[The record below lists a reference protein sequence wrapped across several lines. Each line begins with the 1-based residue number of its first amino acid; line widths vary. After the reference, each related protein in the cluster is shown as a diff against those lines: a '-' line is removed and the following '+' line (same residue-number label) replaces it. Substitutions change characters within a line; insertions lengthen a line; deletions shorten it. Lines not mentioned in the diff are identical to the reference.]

1 MSNPTSTPRADGF
14 RMPAEWEPHEQT
26 WMVWPER
33 PDNWRNGGKP
43 AQAASPRWPRP
54 SRASSRSPSA
64 PAPGSTRTR
73 ARLDDGNIRVV
84 EISSDDAWVRDTG
97 PTFVIDDKGDVRGVD
112 WGFNAWG
119 GFEGGLYFPWQRDD
133 QVARKI
139 LEIERRA
146 RYRTDDFVLEGGSI
160 HVDGEGTL
168 ITTEECLLNHNRN
181 PHLSQAEI
189 ERTLRDYLAVESI
202 IWLPNGLYNDETDG
216 HVDNFCCYVRP
227 GEVLLAWTDD
237 QDDPNYL
244 RCQAALRVLEES
256 RDAKG
261 RKLVVHKM
269 PIPGPLYATQEECD
283 GVDIV
288 EGSQPRD
295 PSIRLAGSYVNFLIV
310 NGGIIAPS
318 FDDPKDAEARA
329 ILQRV
334 FPEHEVVM
342 VPGARSS
349 SAAATSIASPS
360 SNRRRAR
367 PDGHPAG
374 RMASRGAV
382 RPGRPGTPSGAM
394 NEKPASSRRTRAF
407 SRPAGAYSSGRV

>member
-1 MSNPTSTPRADGF
+1 
-14 RMPAEWEPHEQT
+14 
-26 WMVWPER
+26 
-33 PDNWRNGGKP
+33 
-43 AQAASPRWPRP
+43 AS
-54 SRASSRSPSA
+54 AGQYENA
-64 PAPGSTRTR
+64 R

-295 PSIRLAGSYVNFLIV
+295 PSIRLA
-310 NGGIIAPS
+310 
-318 FDDPKDAEARA
+318 
-329 ILQRV
+329 
-334 FPEHEVVM
+334 
-342 VPGARSS
+342 
-349 SAAATSIASPS
+349 
-360 SNRRRAR
+360 
-367 PDGHPAG
+367 
-374 RMASRGAV
+374 
-382 RPGRPGTPSGAM
+382 
-394 NEKPASSRRTRAF
+394 
-407 SRPAGAYSSGRV
+407 

>member
-43 AQAASPRWPRP
+43 AQAAFAAVAKAIARFEPVTVC
-54 SRASSRSPSA
+54 ASA
-64 PAPGSTRTR
+64 GQYENAR

-244 RCQAALRVLEES
+244 RPPHA
-256 RDAKG
+256 G
-261 RKLVVHKM
+261 RK
-269 PIPGPLYATQEECD
+269 PRRQGTQAGGTQD
-283 GVDIV
+283 ADPRPAV
-288 EGSQPRD
+288 RD
-295 PSIRLAGSYVNFLIV
+295 PGRVRRRGYRRGQPAARSLHSPGRLLRELPDRQRRHHRAELRRSQGRRGQGDPPARVPRAR
-310 NGGIIAPS
+310 GG
-318 FDDPKDAEARA
+318 DG
-329 ILQRV
+329 
-334 FPEHEVVM
+334 
-342 VPGARSS
+342 PGARDPPRRRQHPLHHPAATGAAQGLTGIPQGGWP
-349 SAAATSIASPS
+349 AAALFALAGPA
-360 SNRRRAR
+360 RRVA
-367 PDGHPAG
+367 P
-374 RMASRGAV
+374 
-382 RPGRPGTPSGAM
+382 
-394 NEKPASSRRTRAF
+394 
-407 SRPAGAYSSGRV
+407 

>member
-43 AQAASPRWPRP
+43 AQAAFTAVAKAIARFEPVTVCASAGQYENARAPRRRQHPRRGNQQRRCLGP
-54 SRASSRSPSA
+54 RHRPNLRHRRQ
-64 PAPGSTRTR
+64 GRCTRR
-73 ARLDDGNIRVV
+73 RL
-84 EISSDDAWVRDTG
+84 
-97 PTFVIDDKGDVRGVD
+97 
-112 WGFNAWG
+112 
-119 GFEGGLYFPWQRDD
+119 GLQRLGWLRRRPVLPWQRDD

-189 ERTLRDYLAVESI
+189 ERTLRDYLAVDSI

-310 NGGIIAPS
+310 NGGIVAPS

-342 VPGARSS
+342 VPGREILLGGGNIHCI
-349 SAAATSIASPS
+349 TQQQ
-360 SNRRRAR
+360 
-367 PDGHPAG
+367 PAP
-374 RMASRGAV
+374 RKA
-382 RPGRPGTPSGAM
+382 
-394 NEKPASSRRTRAF
+394 
-407 SRPAGAYSSGRV
+407 

>member
-1 MSNPTSTPRADGF
+1 M
-14 RMPAEWEPHEQT
+14 
-26 WMVWPER
+26 
-33 PDNWRNGGKP
+33 
-43 AQAASPRWPRP
+43 
-54 SRASSRSPSA
+54 
-64 PAPGSTRTR
+64 
-73 ARLDDGNIRVV
+73 
-84 EISSDDAWVRDTG
+84 
-97 PTFVIDDKGDVRGVD
+97 
-112 WGFNAWG
+112 
-119 GFEGGLYFPWQRDD
+119 
-133 QVARKI
+133 ARKI

-189 ERTLRDYLAVESI
+189 ERTLRDYLAVDSI

-295 PSIRLAGSYVNFLIV
+295 PPFAWP
-310 NGGIIAPS
+310 AP
-318 FDDPKDAEARA
+318 
-329 ILQRV
+329 
-334 FPEHEVVM
+334 
-342 VPGARSS
+342 
-349 SAAATSIASPS
+349 T
-360 SNRRRAR
+360 
-367 PDGHPAG
+367 
-374 RMASRGAV
+374 
-382 RPGRPGTPSGAM
+382 
-394 NEKPASSRRTRAF
+394 
-407 SRPAGAYSSGRV
+407 